1 MLEPIPGPLG
11 RRRGWGTS
19 RGPGAWWREEDS
31 SALGTRGSAMV
42 RELGVIVGRSWD
54 RISGSAV

>member
-1 MLEPIPGPLG
+1 MLEPIPGPLE
-11 RRRGWGTS
+11 RRRGRGTS
-19 RGPGAWWREEDS
+19 RGPGAWWEEDS